1 MSAHTVLFLICLLL
15 AHPSPGLAQ
24 SEHQPP
30 DEAPASSD
38 PLPLPP
44 KPPHKWRIIYIEGG
58 AFKDYYLTLVG
69 LAHGLEKLGL
79 IANGQVPFDE
89 KLEDSSPL
97 WQWLA
102 AEAGGDYLEFLAD
115 GYYSADWDDARR
127 LEIKEQVLKRLR
139 EKKDVDLIWA
149 SGTSASR
156 DMTAPGINAFVMSN
170 NVTDPVAAGVSR
182 TKTDSGRDNVHVQV
196 EADRQER
203 QLRIFYDLFKF
214 KRLGV
219 PMDSSE
225 SGRKSLGADI
235 IEKMAE
241 EMDFELIPCVADL
254 DIADQDRSFN
264 NLMGCL
270 EKITT
275 ESDAVFLTF
284 NNGMQA
290 ERMDEILAPIIRHRR
305 PSFSQLGPGETS
317 LGVLMSLGQDNYEAA
332 GDFEAAVIHSLL
344 SGRKP
349 REISQIFNSPLT
361 LAVNLAMAKA
371 IGWEPPFDLLV
382 TVDEIYQNLAQP
394 PRPGSGAI
402 VPSP

>member
-1 MSAHTVLFLICLLL
+1 MPARMLLFICLLL
-15 AHPSPGLAQ
+15 AHPSHALGQ
-24 SEHQPP
+24 SEHQFPSETPISSSPWPP
-30 DEAPASSD
+30 
-38 PLPLPP
+38 PP
-44 KPPHKWRIIYIEGG
+44 KPPHKLRIIYIEGG

-79 IANGQVPFDE
+79 IADGQVPFDE
-89 KLEDSSPL
+89 KLEDTMPL

-115 GYYSADWDDARR
+115 GYYSADWDEARR
-127 LEIKEQVLKRLR
+127 TEIKEQVLKRLR
-139 EKKDVDLIWA
+139 EKNDVDLIWA
-149 SGTSASR
+149 SGTSASQ
-156 DMTAPGINAFVMSN
+156 DMAVPGISAFVMSS

-182 TKTDSGRDNVHVQV
+182 TLTDSGWDNVHVQV

-225 SGRKSLGADI
+225 SGRKSLGAEI
-235 IEKMAE
+235 IAKMAE
-241 EMDFELIPCVADL
+241 EMRFEIVPCVADL

-264 NLMGCL
+264 NLMWCL
-270 EKITT
+270 EKLSR

-284 NNGMQA
+284 NNGMRA
-290 ERMDEILAPIIRHRR
+290 DRMGEILAPIIQYRR

-317 LGVLMSLGQDNYEAA
+317 LGVLLSLGQDSYEAA
-332 GDFEAAVIHSLL
+332 GEFEAAVIHGLL

-349 REISQIFNSPLT
+349 REINQIFNSPLT
-361 LAVNLAMAKA
+361 LAINLAMAKA

-382 TVDEIYQNLAQP
+382 TVDEIYQTMAQP
-394 PRPGSGAI
+394 RQ
-402 VPSP
+402 